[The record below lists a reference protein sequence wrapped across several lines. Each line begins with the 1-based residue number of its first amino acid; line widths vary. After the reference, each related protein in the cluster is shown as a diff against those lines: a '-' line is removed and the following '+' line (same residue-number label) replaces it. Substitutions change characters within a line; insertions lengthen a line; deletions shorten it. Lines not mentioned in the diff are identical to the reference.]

1 MLCRYQI
8 VEIKITAPIKSTEDS
23 SRVKQAVLN
32 IFPDAAMEEHEGK
45 LEGTVSNAE
54 NLKRMLETQKIRD
67 TAQWF
72 LKKNVKGGKLSF
84 KLNKQAAYAG
94 KVNFAIFAHPMGE
107 IEVQITP
114 EKNESIDDFIEWL
127 TEKEEQNEA

>member
-127 TEKEEQNEA
+127 TEKEEQNEV

>member
-1 MLCRYQI
+1 MLCRYTF
-8 VEIKITAPIKSTEDS
+8 VKIKVTAPIKSTEDS

-32 IFPDAAMEEHEGK
+32 IFPDAAIEEHEGK
-45 LEGTVSNAE
+45 LEGTASNAE

-67 TAQWF
+67 TARWF
-72 LKKNVKGGKLSF
+72 LKKNVKDGKLSF

-107 IEVQITP
+107 IEVQIEP
-114 EKNESIDDFIEWL
+114 EENESIDDFIEWL
-127 TEKEEQNEA
+127 AEKEEQNEA

>member
-8 VEIKITAPIKSTEDS
+8 VEIKVTAPIKSTEDS

-67 TAQWF
+67 TARWF

>member
-23 SRVKQAVLN
+23 GRVKQAVLN

-67 TAQWF
+67 TARWF

-127 TEKEEQNEA
+127 TEKEEQNEV